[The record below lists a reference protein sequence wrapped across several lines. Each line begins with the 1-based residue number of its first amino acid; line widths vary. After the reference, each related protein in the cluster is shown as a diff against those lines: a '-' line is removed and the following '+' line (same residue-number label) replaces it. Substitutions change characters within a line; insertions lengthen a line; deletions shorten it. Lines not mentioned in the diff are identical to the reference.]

1 MAQTVTL
8 GLADVQA
15 LARRIFASLGFGA
28 VDAGI
33 LADTIMRAERDGPRS
48 HGLFMLPAY
57 ASSVRSGWAD
67 PRGVP
72 NLERPR
78 PGRLD
83 VDGGNNF
90 AQISMARYRDD
101 LIAAA
106 RELGVATLSIR
117 NSHHIAALRGDIE
130 PIAAQ
135 GLIALMFVA
144 SRLWLAPWRGRR
156 RVFGTNP
163 MAFACPRP
171 DGPPIVW
178 DMASSAVALTD
189 LRLAASQGHAAPADA
204 ILDAQGN
211 PTTDP
216 RAIESGGMLLPF
228 GGHKGMAV
236 ALMVEILAAALTG
249 GNLALEDQSAKTPGA
264 MSARGGQLMLVLDP
278 AGAGGASFG
287 RRVAMLIGAIEGN
300 GEARVPGDGRLARR
314 AAAER
319 DGVTVD
325 AALLDRLNKLG

>member
-1 MAQTVTL
+1 MAHTVTL
-8 GLADVQA
+8 GLDDVQA
-15 LARRIFASLGFGA
+15 LAHRIFASLGFGA
-28 VDAGI
+28 VETGI
-33 LADTIMRAERDGPRS
+33 LAGTIMLAERDGPRS

-67 PRGVP
+67 PRGTP
-72 NLERPR
+72 SLQRTR
-78 PGRLD
+78 AGRIE
-83 VDGGNNF
+83 VDGDNNF
-90 AQISMARYRDD
+90 AQIAIERYRSD

-106 RELGVATLSIR
+106 RELGVASLSIR
-117 NSHHIAALRGDIE
+117 NSHHIAALRGDVE

-144 SRLWLAPWRGRR
+144 SRPWLAPWRGRR

-163 MAFACPRP
+163 MAFACPRS

-216 RAIESGGMLLPF
+216 RAIEAGGMLLPF
-228 GGHKGMAV
+228 GGHKGMAI

-249 GNLALEDQSAKTPGA
+249 GNLALEDQSAKAPGA
-264 MSARGGQLMLVLDP
+264 MSANGGQMMLVLDP
-278 AGAGGASFG
+278 AGAGEASFG
-287 RRVAMLIGAIEGN
+287 RRVAMLVGAIEGN
-300 GEARVPGDGRLARR
+300 GEARVPGDGRLTRR
-314 AAAER
+314 TAAER
-319 DGVTVD
+319 DGVAVD
-325 AALLDRLNKLG
+325 AALLERVNKLC

>member
-1 MAQTVTL
+1 MAQSVTL
-8 GLADVQA
+8 GLGEVEN
-15 LARRIFASLGFGA
+15 LARRVFTALDFEASEA
-28 VDAGI
+28 AI
-33 LADTIMRAERDGPRS
+33 LADTIVRAERDGPRS

-57 ASSVRSGWAD
+57 VSSVRSGWAD
-67 PRGVP
+67 ARGVP
-72 NLERPR
+72 ALQRPR
-78 PGRLD
+78 AGRLEA
-83 VDGGNNF
+83 DGGNNF
-90 AQISMARYRDD
+90 AQLSIARYRDD

-106 RELGVATLSIR
+106 RELGVASLSIR
-117 NSHHIAALRGDIE
+117 NSHHIAALRGDVE
-130 PIAAQ
+130 PFAAR
-135 GLIALMFVA
+135 GLVAIMFVA
-144 SRLWLAPWRGRR
+144 SRPWLAPWRGRR

-204 ILDAQGN
+204 ILDARGN

-228 GGHKGMAV
+228 GGHKGMAI

-249 GNLALEDQSAKTPGA
+249 GNLALEDQSAATPGA
-264 MSARGGQLMLVLDP
+264 MSARGGQLILVLDP

-287 RRVAMLIGAIEGN
+287 RRVAMLVSAIEGN
-300 GEARVPGDGRLARR
+300 GAARVPGDGRLARR
-314 AAAER
+314 AVAER
-319 DGVTVD
+319 DGVALD
-325 AALLDRLNKLG
+325 AALLERLNKLC

>member
-8 GLADVQA
+8 GLADVRA
-15 LARRIFASLGFGA
+15 LARRIFVSLGFGV
-28 VDAGI
+28 VDADI
-33 LADTIMRAERDGPRS
+33 LAGTIMRAERDGPRS

-67 PRGVP
+67 PCGVP
-72 NLERPR
+72 KLERPR
-78 PGRLD
+78 LGRLE

-90 AQISMARYRDD
+90 AQISIARHRDD

-106 RELGVATLSIR
+106 RELGVASLSIR
-117 NSHHIAALRGDIE
+117 NSHHIAALRGDVE
-130 PIAAQ
+130 PIAEE
-135 GLIALMFVA
+135 GLIALIFVA
-144 SRLWLAPWRGRR
+144 SRPWLAPWRGRR
-156 RVFGTNP
+156 RAFGTNP

-171 DGPPIVW
+171 NGPPIVW

-228 GGHKGMAV
+228 GGHKGMAI

-264 MSARGGQLMLVLDP
+264 MSARGGQLMLVFDP
-278 AGAGGASFG
+278 AGAGGAAFD
-287 RRVAMLIGAIEGN
+287 RRVAMLVGAIEGN
-300 GEARVPGDGRLARR
+300 GEARVPGDGRFARR

-319 DGVTVD
+319 DGVAVD
-325 AALLDRLNKLG
+325 ASLLERLNKLG